1 MQALTYE
8 TLNEYYNQYGL
19 YVVTS
24 RRNQVVSLDGY
35 PVDGGEVIWEMDCK
49 AWKKGVLEVMMTQPW
64 LQGQSCELPTT
75 EVNDTPSV
83 ITKSQAMDLGFCFQY
98 HTNDIQVYRP
108 DGTSFYASDI
118 EQALTWI
125 NDGTHLSAY
134 AEPPYCDIVITP
146 LMSGT
151 VPSPTSYWS
160 EPDTMPLTRI
170 AKEATLLIS
179 LGYNPNEHWV
189 DLSTGEIFTLNGD
202 ELVGTT
208 SEQRW

>member
-1 MQALTYE
+1 MR
-8 TLNEYYNQYGL
+8 TLKQVNEYYSSTGYE
-19 YVVTS
+19 VVRVNGAVQVSFEGDHVWTFAKGYTVA
-24 RRNQVVSLDGY
+24 QVVEGMS
-35 PVDGGEVIWEMDCK
+35 EM
-49 AWKKGVLEVMMTQPW
+49 PW
-64 LQGQSCELPTT
+64 LAWGNNSCSL
-75 EVNDTPSV
+75 PSV

-160 EPDTMPLTRI
+160 EPDATPLPRV

-179 LGYNPNEHWV
+179 QGYDPNEHWV
-189 DLSTGEIFTLNGD
+189 DLSTGEIFTLDGD